1 MAMTTIPFS
10 FLSKR
15 VGTKWL
21 SSYCDCHAW
30 IAIIQMDDLLT
41 TTTTTAV
48 PVVVVV

>member
-30 IAIIQMDDLLT
+30 IATIQMDDLLT
-41 TTTTTAV
+41 TTTAAV
-48 PVVVVV
+48 PVVVVVV